1 MNTRSLLIVAAAAVV
16 LIALAFV
23 GRERPQTLS
32 RNDTLLLPE
41 LEDVFNDVDEIVV
54 TKAGDEKVATL
65 ARGTDGWSV
74 AEKDG
79 YPADVGAIRQALLA
93 ISEAKIVETK
103 TANPD
108 YYDRLGLTSVDQE
121 DSAGTAVTIR
131 YDDKTLPTIIFGDT
145 EGTNYRYA
153 RPADDAQSL
162 LIDRDPK
169 LPRETSGWLRAEI
182 LDVQGDRVQQVT
194 IDHADGETVV
204 INKEGRAQTNFSVAP
219 IPEGRELRYPGVAN
233 VIGNSLRSLKLE
245 DVRRDEPDVGDV
257 VATAEFKTFDGLVV
271 TATGISIDDADW
283 LRFSAAF
290 DTQQAV
296 KFATEKV
303 DDNLAD
309 AAKDDASSDD
319 DGDDGDSAKD
329 NADPRD
335 EADAINARVGG
346 WLYKI
351 ADFQYQQMTR
361 RIEDLL
367 KPLEKPDEDSDSQ

>member
-65 ARGTDGWSV
+65 DRGADGWSV

>member
-1 MNTRSLLIVAAAAVV
+1 MNTRSLLIVAVAAVV

-54 TKAGDEKVATL
+54 TKAGDEAVATL
-65 ARGTDGWSV
+65 DRGDDGWSV

-93 ISEAKIVETK
+93 ISEAKVVETK

-108 YYDRLGLTSVDQE
+108 FYGRLGLTPVGQD

-131 YDDKTLPTIIFGDT
+131 YGDKSLPTIIFGDT

-153 RPADDAQSL
+153 RPADDAESV

-169 LPRETSGWLRAEI
+169 LPRETSGWLRAQV

-194 IDHADGETVV
+194 IEHADGEGLV
-204 INKEGRAQTNFSVAP
+204 INKEGREQTNFSVAP

-245 DVRRDEPDVGDV
+245 DVRRDEPDIGDV
-257 VATAEFKTFDGLVV
+257 VATSQFRTFDGLVV
-271 TATGISIDDADW
+271 TASGISIDDTDW

-290 DTQQAV
+290 DAEQAAS
-296 KFATEKV
+296 FADEEAGDSV
-303 DDNLAD
+303 AD
-309 AAKDDASSDD
+309 AAQDDASSDD
-319 DGDDGDSAKD
+319 GGNDDSDKGKVE
-329 NADPRD
+329 PRA
-335 EADAINARVGG
+335 EADEINARVDG

-351 ADFQYQQMTR
+351 PDFQYQQMTR
-361 RIEDLL
+361 RVEDLL
-367 KPLEKPDEDSDSQ
+367 KPPEEPDKDSELQ

>member
-65 ARGTDGWSV
+65 DRGADGWSV

-271 TATGISIDDADW
+271 TATGVSIDDTDW

-290 DTQQAV
+290 DNQQAV

-303 DDNLAD
+303 DGNLAD
-309 AAKDDASSDD
+309 AAKDDAGSDD
-319 DGDDGDSAKD
+319 DGDDGDDAKD
-329 NADPRD
+329 KADPRD